1 MASKI
6 DVNTHA
12 TPEPQLLDT
21 PLDKALAQMNQML
34 AGLETAKAES
44 QKAVEI
50 PDDIPRFTM
59 REW

>member
-1 MASKI
+1 MA
-6 DVNTHA
+6 NTPDSNIHA
-12 TPEPQLLDT
+12 SSEPQLLDT

-50 PDDIPRFTM
+50 PDDIPRFTT